1 MKKLLIISI
10 SVMIILVLASS
21 VMAKTVKLELAPNE
35 GSGSPTPYETGLGEV
50 ILNNP
55 SGAVNLVVQVNLKGA
70 IDGETYTVWI
80 QAKDKDDHWVVLSDT
95 QYKSSGWYMLGELIA
110 NKVGNGTFHA
120 NLKLAYSGELSK
132 IIVALDT
139 QVYLKINYLSE
150 EGEIE
155 IK

>member
-10 SVMIILVLASS
+10 SIIIILALASS
-21 VMAKTVKLELAPNE
+21 VMAKAVKLELPPYNN
-35 GSGSPTPYETGLGEV
+35 SGETGLGEV

-55 SGAVNLVVQVNLKGA
+55 SGAISLVVQVNLKGA

-80 QAKDKDDHWVVLSDT
+80 QAKDESNQWVVFSDV
-95 QYKSSGWYMLGELIA
+95 QHKNSGWYMLGDLIT
-110 NKVGNGTFHA
+110 NKVGNGTFHT
-120 NLKLAYSGELSK
+120 NLELAYSGKLSN

-139 QVYLKINYLSE
+139 EVYKKINYWSE

>member
-10 SVMIILVLASS
+10 SIMIILALASS
-21 VMAKTVKLELAPNE
+21 VMAKTEKLELPPYVN
-35 GSGSPTPYETGLGEV
+35 SGETGLGEV

-55 SGAVNLVVQVNLKGA
+55 SGAISLVVQVNLKGA
-70 IDGETYTVWI
+70 IGGETYTVWI
-80 QAKDKDDHWVVLSDT
+80 RAKDEGGNWVVLSEEP
-95 QYKSSGWYMLGELIA
+95 YSSGGWYKLGDFVT

-120 NLKLAYSGELSK
+120 NLELAYSGKLSN
-132 IIVALDT
+132 IVVALDT
-139 QVYLKINYLSE
+139 EVYKKINYWSE